1 MDTLATIKDLDSYGI
16 EYADEKLAGKL
27 LESVSAAVR
36 DAAGCP
42 ITRGEYTVTI
52 PGETSR
58 RLDLP
63 MRPVISVSRVL
74 MDGEQTGDWKLLGNA
89 LYRESLWSLPNMV
102 PRSITVTMLAG
113 YDPIPPDIVRLVCS
127 MVAAGLV
134 QQSNGGPGA
143 HRDESYARID
153 DVQIGYRQGR
163 LRDHRRTRTARG
175 HETSPPQQVRHA
187 RHRHRGVPMNVQHIL
202 NRGRQLAESLMTDQ
216 CRVTHMGKPVT
227 DPETGLVE
235 PAANTVYEGK
245 CKVQTSGGLAAENT
259 EGGIVEALGAVTPV
273 WSMYVHFL
281 YGTTGLLP
289 GDVCEITEADDPNL
303 KGRKLRLLNMQSE
316 KTHSTACRW
325 NVKEVGNSNE

>member
-74 MDGEQTGDWKLLGNA
+74 MDGEETGDWKLLGNA

-102 PRSITVTMLAG
+102 PCSVTVTMLAG
-113 YDPIPPDIVRLVCS
+113 YDPVPPDIVRLVCS

-134 QQSNGGPGA
+134 QQSNRRPRRSPRRIIRTNRRRCRSA
-143 HRDESYARID
+143 TVRATPRSSTHSNCPRARN
-153 DVQIGYRQGR
+153 
-163 LRDHRRTRTARG
+163 
-175 HETSPPQQVRHA
+175 EPPQQVRHA

-245 CKVQTSGGLAAENT
+245 CKVQTSGGLAAEDT

-273 WSMYVHFL
+273 WSMYVHFP

-289 GDVCEITEADDPNL
+289 GDVCEITEAADPNL

>member
-1 MDTLATIKDLDSYGI
+1 MDTLATVKDLDSYGI

-113 YDPIPPDIVRLVCS
+113 YDPTPRTSCASCAAWSQPDS
-127 MVAAGLV
+127 
-134 QQSNGGPGA
+134 S
-143 HRDESYARID
+143 SS
-153 DVQIGYRQGR
+153 
-163 LRDHRRTRTARG
+163 RTAAPALTATNRT
-175 HETSPPQQVRHA
+175 HESTTCRSATVRA
-187 RHRHRGVPMNVQHIL
+187 
-202 NRGRQLAESLMTDQ
+202 
-216 CRVTHMGKPVT
+216 
-227 DPETGLVE
+227 
-235 PAANTVYEGK
+235 
-245 CKVQTSGGLAAENT
+245 
-259 EGGIVEALGAVTPV
+259 TPR
-273 WSMYVHFL
+273 S
-281 YGTTGLLP
+281 
-289 GDVCEITEADDPNL
+289 
-303 KGRKLRLLNMQSE
+303 S
-316 KTHSTACRW
+316 THSNCPRARNEPSATGSAC
-325 NVKEVGNSNE
+325 EASP

>member
-89 LYRESLWSLPNMV
+89 LYRESLWSLPNMA

-113 YDPIPPDIVRLVCS
+113 YDPIPPDRSCASLCS

-153 DVQIGYRQGR
+153 DVQIGYRQGDSEIIDALELPEGTKR
-163 LRDHRRTRTARG
+163 ALRNRFGMRG
-175 HETSPPQQVRHA
+175 IA
-187 RHRHRGVPMNVQHIL
+187 IGVF
-202 NRGRQLAESLMTDQ
+202 R
-216 CRVTHMGKPVT
+216 
-227 DPETGLVE
+227 
-235 PAANTVYEGK
+235 
-245 CKVQTSGGLAAENT
+245 
-259 EGGIVEALGAVTPV
+259 
-273 WSMYVHFL
+273 
-281 YGTTGLLP
+281 
-289 GDVCEITEADDPNL
+289 
-303 KGRKLRLLNMQSE
+303 
-316 KTHSTACRW
+316 
-325 NVKEVGNSNE
+325 

>member
-89 LYRESLWSLPNMV
+89 LYRESLWSLPNMA

-127 MVAAGLV
+127 MVAAGRRADRLP
-134 QQSNGGPGA
+134 S
-143 HRDESYARID
+143 
-153 DVQIGYRQGR
+153 GR

-273 WSMYVHFL
+273 WSMYVHFP
-281 YGTTGLLP
+281 YGTMGLLP

>member
-16 EYADEKLAGKL
+16 EYADGKLAGKL

-74 MDGEQTGDWKLLGNA
+74 VDGEQTGDWKLLGNA

-143 HRDESYARID
+143 HRDESARESTTC
-153 DVQIGYRQGR
+153 RSA
-163 LRDHRRTRTARG
+163 T
-175 HETSPPQQVRHA
+175 VRA
-187 RHRHRGVPMNVQHIL
+187 
-202 NRGRQLAESLMTDQ
+202 
-216 CRVTHMGKPVT
+216 
-227 DPETGLVE
+227 
-235 PAANTVYEGK
+235 
-245 CKVQTSGGLAAENT
+245 
-259 EGGIVEALGAVTPV
+259 TPR
-273 WSMYVHFL
+273 S
-281 YGTTGLLP
+281 
-289 GDVCEITEADDPNL
+289 
-303 KGRKLRLLNMQSE
+303 S
-316 KTHSTACRW
+316 THSNCPRARNEPSATGSAC
-325 NVKEVGNSNE
+325 EASP

>member
-1 MDTLATIKDLDSYGI
+1 MDTLATVKDLDSYGI

-89 LYRESLWSLPNMV
+89 LYRESLWSLPNTV
-102 PRSITVTMLAG
+102 PCSVTVTMLAG

-153 DVQIGYRQGR
+153 DVQIGYRQGDSEIIDALELPEGTKR
-163 LRDHRRTRTARG
+163 ALRNRFGMRG
-175 HETSPPQQVRHA
+175 IA
-187 RHRHRGVPMNVQHIL
+187 IGVF
-202 NRGRQLAESLMTDQ
+202 R
-216 CRVTHMGKPVT
+216 
-227 DPETGLVE
+227 
-235 PAANTVYEGK
+235 
-245 CKVQTSGGLAAENT
+245 
-259 EGGIVEALGAVTPV
+259 
-273 WSMYVHFL
+273 
-281 YGTTGLLP
+281 
-289 GDVCEITEADDPNL
+289 
-303 KGRKLRLLNMQSE
+303 
-316 KTHSTACRW
+316 
-325 NVKEVGNSNE
+325 

>member
-1 MDTLATIKDLDSYGI
+1 MDTLATVKDLDSYGI

-89 LYRESLWSLPNMV
+89 LYRKACGACRTWSPV
-102 PRSITVTMLAG
+102 PSPSPCSPAMTRF
-113 YDPIPPDIVRLVCS
+113 PDIVRLVCS

-153 DVQIGYRQGR
+153 DVQIGYRQGDSEIIDALELPEGTKR
-163 LRDHRRTRTARG
+163 ALRNRFGMRG
-175 HETSPPQQVRHA
+175 IA
-187 RHRHRGVPMNVQHIL
+187 IGVF
-202 NRGRQLAESLMTDQ
+202 R
-216 CRVTHMGKPVT
+216 
-227 DPETGLVE
+227 
-235 PAANTVYEGK
+235 
-245 CKVQTSGGLAAENT
+245 
-259 EGGIVEALGAVTPV
+259 
-273 WSMYVHFL
+273 
-281 YGTTGLLP
+281 
-289 GDVCEITEADDPNL
+289 
-303 KGRKLRLLNMQSE
+303 
-316 KTHSTACRW
+316 
-325 NVKEVGNSNE
+325 

>member
-1 MDTLATIKDLDSYGI
+1 MDTLATVKDLDSYGI

-74 MDGEQTGDWKLLGNA
+74 MDGEETGDWKLLGNA

-134 QQSNGGPGA
+134 QQSNG
-143 HRDESYARID
+143 DESYTRID
-153 DVQIGYRQGR
+153 DVQIGYRQGDSEIIDALELPEGTKR
-163 LRDHRRTRTARG
+163 ALRNRFGMRG
-175 HETSPPQQVRHA
+175 IA
-187 RHRHRGVPMNVQHIL
+187 IGVF
-202 NRGRQLAESLMTDQ
+202 R
-216 CRVTHMGKPVT
+216 
-227 DPETGLVE
+227 
-235 PAANTVYEGK
+235 
-245 CKVQTSGGLAAENT
+245 
-259 EGGIVEALGAVTPV
+259 
-273 WSMYVHFL
+273 
-281 YGTTGLLP
+281 
-289 GDVCEITEADDPNL
+289 
-303 KGRKLRLLNMQSE
+303 
-316 KTHSTACRW
+316 
-325 NVKEVGNSNE
+325 

>member
-113 YDPIPPDIVRLVCS
+113 YDPIPRTSCASCAAWSQPDSSSSRT
-127 MVAAGLV
+127 AAPALTAT
-134 QQSNGGPGA
+134 N
-143 HRDESYARID
+143 
-153 DVQIGYRQGR
+153 
-163 LRDHRRTRTARG
+163 RTRESTTCRSA
-175 HETSPPQQVRHA
+175 TVRA
-187 RHRHRGVPMNVQHIL
+187 
-202 NRGRQLAESLMTDQ
+202 
-216 CRVTHMGKPVT
+216 
-227 DPETGLVE
+227 
-235 PAANTVYEGK
+235 
-245 CKVQTSGGLAAENT
+245 
-259 EGGIVEALGAVTPV
+259 TPR
-273 WSMYVHFL
+273 S
-281 YGTTGLLP
+281 
-289 GDVCEITEADDPNL
+289 
-303 KGRKLRLLNMQSE
+303 S
-316 KTHSTACRW
+316 THSNCPRARNEPSATGSAC
-325 NVKEVGNSNE
+325 EASP

>member
-1 MDTLATIKDLDSYGI
+1 MDTLATVKDLDSYGI

-74 MDGEQTGDWKLLGNA
+74 MDGEETGDWKLLGNA
-89 LYRESLWSLPNMV
+89 CTGKACGACRTWSPV
-102 PRSITVTMLAG
+102 PSPSPMLAG
-113 YDPIPPDIVRLVCS
+113 YDPVPPDIVRLVCS

-153 DVQIGYRQGR
+153 DVQIGYRQGDSEIIDALELPEGTKR
-163 LRDHRRTRTARG
+163 ALRNRFGMRG
-175 HETSPPQQVRHA
+175 IA
-187 RHRHRGVPMNVQHIL
+187 IGVF
-202 NRGRQLAESLMTDQ
+202 R
-216 CRVTHMGKPVT
+216 
-227 DPETGLVE
+227 
-235 PAANTVYEGK
+235 
-245 CKVQTSGGLAAENT
+245 
-259 EGGIVEALGAVTPV
+259 
-273 WSMYVHFL
+273 
-281 YGTTGLLP
+281 
-289 GDVCEITEADDPNL
+289 
-303 KGRKLRLLNMQSE
+303 
-316 KTHSTACRW
+316 
-325 NVKEVGNSNE
+325 

>member
-1 MDTLATIKDLDSYGI
+1 MDTLATVKDLDSYGI

-74 MDGEQTGDWKLLGNA
+74 MDGEETGDWKLLGNA

-127 MVAAGLV
+127 MVAAD
-134 QQSNGGPGA
+134 S
-143 HRDESYARID
+143 SSS
-153 DVQIGYRQGR
+153 
-163 LRDHRRTRTARG
+163 RTAAPALTATNRT
-175 HETSPPQQVRHA
+175 HESTTCRSATVRA
-187 RHRHRGVPMNVQHIL
+187 
-202 NRGRQLAESLMTDQ
+202 
-216 CRVTHMGKPVT
+216 
-227 DPETGLVE
+227 
-235 PAANTVYEGK
+235 
-245 CKVQTSGGLAAENT
+245 
-259 EGGIVEALGAVTPV
+259 TPR
-273 WSMYVHFL
+273 S
-281 YGTTGLLP
+281 
-289 GDVCEITEADDPNL
+289 
-303 KGRKLRLLNMQSE
+303 S
-316 KTHSTACRW
+316 THSNCPRARNEPSATGSAC
-325 NVKEVGNSNE
+325 EASP

>member
-16 EYADEKLAGKL
+16 EYADGKLAGKL

-74 MDGEQTGDWKLLGNA
+74 MDGEETGDWKLLGNA

-127 MVAAGLV
+127 MVAAG
-134 QQSNGGPGA
+134 
-143 HRDESYARID
+143 R
-153 DVQIGYRQGR
+153 
-163 LRDHRRTRTARG
+163 
-175 HETSPPQQVRHA
+175 
-187 RHRHRGVPMNVQHIL
+187 
-202 NRGRQLAESLMTDQ
+202 
-216 CRVTHMGKPVT
+216 
-227 DPETGLVE
+227 
-235 PAANTVYEGK
+235 
-245 CKVQTSGGLAAENT
+245 
-259 EGGIVEALGAVTPV
+259 
-273 WSMYVHFL
+273 
-281 YGTTGLLP
+281 
-289 GDVCEITEADDPNL
+289 
-303 KGRKLRLLNMQSE
+303 
-316 KTHSTACRW
+316 
-325 NVKEVGNSNE
+325 